1 MYSCPGCGSQ
11 MTFDIAG
18 QQLKCGRCER
28 TMSIIEADGLEAR
41 QAGSSFSVDVLNC
54 PTCGAEIHAVN
65 AAAAAFC
72 SYCGSSVMLEQK
84 KTVEIDPPERV
95 APFQITREQCF
106 EKYRDMI
113 RHSFCVDHRLKKDIT
128 PESFRG
134 IYVPY
139 HTYRAWVKGD
149 VELEGNKSTSNATY
163 YYKTKVHLNHQY
175 EGILHDASTEMP
187 DDLSEKI
194 SHVEQKDF
202 MPFSPAYLSG
212 FYADVA
218 DTSPDTYI
226 PYAKSEAIR
235 NGLNDTMSDLHD
247 GLTYSPTEGQQKL
260 LELAEAEYTGDTLVP
275 VWFMSM
281 KSRNRV
287 LYAVQNGVTGDMWA
301 DKPLDIPRFA
311 GLTAVLAVILYFVF
325 NIFLTLRPEM
335 AMVVAML
342 LAVGAQFAVNAR
354 RRVVYNREMKFDNI
368 LKKGINILDQVKE
381 TAKLVNKAEHGRRN
395 ATLGMFGVIGAGV
408 ALAVGMY
415 LMSMIGDIKYYKI
428 AALVLTAVMAGCTLL
443 TGDERSKLPK
453 GSIAALLA
461 MAAGCV
467 LLVLDPFHSDDR
479 AVYLVTAGIMAAV
492 IWECID
498 LLRVYNRSC
507 SNPMP
512 QFTSHTGGEDRA

>member
-18 QQLKCGRCER
+18 QQLKCGRCGR
-28 TMSIIEADGLEAR
+28 TMSVIEADGLEAR
-41 QAGSSFSVDVLNC
+41 QAGSSFSVDVHRC
-54 PTCGAEIHAVN
+54 PTCGAEIRSVN
-65 AAAAAFC
+65 AAAASFC
-72 SYCGSSVMLEQK
+72 SYCGSSVMLEQARK
-84 KTVEIDPPERV
+84 AEIEAPERV
-95 APFQITREQCF
+95 APFQVTREQCF
-106 EKYRDMI
+106 EKYMDMLK
-113 RHSFCVDHRLKKDIT
+113 HSFCVDHRLKKDIK

-139 HTYRAWVKGD
+139 HTYAAWVKGD
-149 VELEGNKSTSNATY
+149 VELEGHKDTSKATY
-163 YYKTKVHLNHQY
+163 YYKTKVHLNHRY
-175 EGILHDASTEMP
+175 EGILHDASKELP

-218 DTSPDTYI
+218 DTSADTYI
-226 PYAKSEAIR
+226 PYAKSEALR
-235 NGLNDTMSDLHD
+235 NGLNDTMADLGD
-247 GLTYSPTEGQQKL
+247 DLTYSPVDSQKKM

-281 KSRNRV
+281 KSKNRV

-301 DKPLDIPRFA
+301 DRPMDIPRFA
-311 GLTAVLAVILYFVF
+311 GLTALLALLLFWVF
-325 NIFLTLRPEM
+325 NMFLTLRPEM

-354 RRVVYNREMKFDNI
+354 RTAVYNREMKFDAMME
-368 LKKGINILDQVKE
+368 KGINILDQANE
-381 TAKLVNKAEHGRRN
+381 TAKQVKKAEKGRMY
-395 ATLGMFGVIGAGV
+395 ATLGSLGVIGAGV

-415 LMSMIGDIKYYKI
+415 LMSEIGDIRVYKI
-428 AALVLTAVMAGCTLL
+428 ASVVLTVIMAISTLL
-443 TGDERSKLPK
+443 TGDERSRLPR
-453 GSIAALLA
+453 GSLAALIA

-467 LLVLDPFHSDDR
+467 LLVFDPFHSDDR
-479 AVYLVTAGIMAAV
+479 AFYLVTAGIMAAV
-492 IWECID
+492 IWECVD
-498 LLRVYNRSC
+498 LLLVYNRSC

-512 QFTSHTGGEDRA
+512 QFESHTGGEDLA